1 MRIAVC
7 VPFFNEEKCITA
19 TLSALLKQR
28 DQNFVVFFCNNNST
42 DESPAIVRDFIAANR
57 LDWKLVSETQKGTGA
72 AADTA
77 MRAAAAAGFDVLART
92 DADAIPQPN
101 WIAQIRAAF
110 ADSGVRMLSGITVPI
125 RSEVTARQYWIYRIA
140 GVVASVFGTLRPG
153 NYASGMTS
161 VYVMTN
167 GNNLAIR
174 ASTYL
179 EVGGF
184 PRTKIEEQHEDRALV
199 NAVRAAGYKVRRV
212 RGMRVA
218 VSSRRVKA
226 WGLANSLR
234 WYKSHFRPTEN
245 VDIR

>member
-7 VPFFNEEKCITA
+7 VPFYNEEKGIST
-19 TLSALLKQR
+19 TLDALLKQG
-28 DQNFVVFFCNNNST
+28 DQNFTVFFCDNNST
-42 DESPAIVRDFIAANR
+42 DGSPAIVRDFIAANR
-57 LDWKLVSETQKGTGA
+57 LDWKLVTEEQKGTGA

-110 ADSGVRMLSGITVPI
+110 AESGTRMISGITLPI
-125 RSEVTARQYWIYRIA
+125 RSEVTAGQYWLYRAA
-140 GVVASVFGTLRPG
+140 GVLASVFGTLRLS
-153 NYASGMTS
+153 NYGAGTHGI
-161 VYVMTN
+161 YVMTN
-167 GNNLAIR
+167 GNNLAIK

-184 PRTKIEEQHEDRALV
+184 PRSRIEDLHEDRALV
-199 NAVRAAGYKVRRV
+199 NAVRVAGYRVQRV